1 MRRDLVLRTG
11 SDSALARPAYRPR
24 PLTWRQRRE
33 QLPARDAEARIDA
46 AAYATHH
53 ALMHAEL
60 LSAQEQRA
68 IQNAPLGEP
77 RYEAIV
83 DAFVGVASSEII
95 RLAEGG
101 GQ

>member
-11 SDSALARPAYRPR
+11 PDSATARPTYHSR

-33 QLPARDAEARIDA
+33 QLPARDAEARINA
-46 AAYATHH
+46 AAYVTHY

-60 LSAQEQRA
+60 LSDQEQRA

-77 RYEAIV
+77 RYQEIV
-83 DAFVGVASSEII
+83 DVFVEVVSNNI
-95 RLAEGG
+95 RGLDIGR